1 MRDRDDDLNLD
12 FGGDVGAHTSHRHAR
27 DDDDDDDDD
36 DDASVVVGVH
46 RE

>member
-12 FGGDVGAHTSHRHAR
+12 FGGDVGAHASHRHAR
-27 DDDDDDDDD
+27 DDD
-36 DDASVVVGVH
+36 DDASVVVGVR